1 MKLADFAI
9 RRPVFIA
16 MQVLAVLVLGVVSLS
31 RLGVDIMPEVDFPYV
46 LVTVVWPGAS
56 AREVETDVTE
66 PLEDKVSAIS
76 GLKNLYSY
84 SNEGY
89 SVVVLE
95 FELEADPRQAE
106 ADVRTE
112 VEKALPDL
120 PLDVE
125 KPVVARV
132 DWGAEPVI
140 SFAVGG
146 RQTPEELRRLADDVI
161 KPQIEKI
168 SGVAEVSVFGGLERE
183 VKVEL
188 EPAALA
194 GYGISLEEV
203 TGALAAAN
211 LDVPAGPLQ
220 AGPREERLRVAGK
233 FRSRDDIENVVVARR
248 EGSPIYLRDVATVDV
263 DSYKEIKT
271 IPKLN
276 GAGAV
281 MVSVEKASGANT
293 VAVCDETEK
302 RLARLRETLP
312 AGVSLDV
319 AYNDAD
325 FIKGA
330 IADTSEALYLGAI
343 FAVLVILIFLGNL
356 RTTVI
361 SALAIPTSILFTFIM
376 MYAVGFTVNM
386 LTLMALALAVGILI
400 DDAIVVRE
408 NIYRHWEGGMSL
420 EKSASFGTA
429 EVGLAVM
436 ATTFTIC
443 AVFVPVAYMGDI
455 VGRFFRQFGL
465 VVVFAVMY
473 SLWDALT
480 MAPMLSAKLVLG
492 NPDPTQKSRFERLF
506 SPLNRQFERLADG
519 YRAFLRRALRRR
531 VLTLLV
537 AVAAF
542 VGSLF
547 LVRFIST
554 QFMPA
559 WDQGYLYAYVATPL
573 DSSLAYT
580 ESVADGVE
588 ERLRAHEAVA
598 TTFSRIGVDEIP
610 NRATITAK
618 LKPVGERAQSN
629 FELQEEFR
637 AYFADY
643 PRAEVTFGVPEM
655 GGGGSFGQQPI
666 SVNLS
671 GPDLD
676 AMEAE
681 AREMV
686 AYLDGLGSSRD
697 AGMSYE
703 RGRPETRLVPD
714 RAICTEMGIP
724 VAAVAMTVRGM
735 VEGTVATKY
744 TEGGEEYDVRVM
756 VPRREIRDLA
766 DVEGIY
772 LKNYDGDVVPLAML
786 VDVERDVGP
795 TEIQH
800 VNRQRTITVWTGK
813 TLGAANSDLQREM
826 RAYVEKNPP
835 PPGHTFGVGHET
847 EMQQTMFGNMFTA
860 LAIAVI
866 FIFIVLAAQ
875 FNSFTHPFTIMLA
888 LPLAVVGALIA
899 IFLLGTTFDMMTMVG
914 LILLLGLVN
923 KNAILLVD
931 YTLQQTDKGKSITEA
946 LLIAGPIRM
955 RPILMTTA
963 AMIMGM
969 FPTAL
974 GLGEGGS
981 FRQGMAVAVIGGLL
995 TSTFLTLVVVPVVFS
1010 IIEGWRRRRRQ
1021 APGNDVAQTAFE

>member
-1 MKLADFAI
+1 MKLPDFAI
-9 RRPVFIA
+9 RRPVFIT
-16 MQVLAVLVLGVVSLS
+16 MQVLAVLVLGIVSFN
-31 RLGVDIMPEVDFPYV
+31 RLGVDIMPDVDFPFV
-46 LVTVVWPGAS
+46 VVTVVWPGAS
-56 AREVETDVTE
+56 AGEVETDITD
-66 PLEDKVSAIS
+66 PLEDGLSAINN
-76 GLKNLYSY
+76 LKTLYSY

-89 SVVVLE
+89 AVVVLE
-95 FELEADPRQAE
+95 FELEADPREAE

-112 VEKALPDL
+112 VEKTLPDL
-120 PLDVE
+120 PADIE

-132 DWGAEPVI
+132 DWGAEPVV

-146 RQTPEELRRLADDVI
+146 RATPTELRRIADDEI

-168 SGVAEVSVFGGLERE
+168 GGVAEVDVSGGLERE
-183 VKVEL
+183 VQVEL
-188 EPAALA
+188 DAAALA
-194 GYGISLEEV
+194 GYGV
-203 TGALAAAN
+203 TIDDVTAALAAAN
-211 LDVPAGPLQ
+211 VEVPAGSMR
-220 AGPREERLRVAGK
+220 AGPREEKLRVAGK
-233 FRSRDDIENVVVARR
+233 FRSQADIENVVVAHVH
-248 EGSPIYLRDVATVDV
+248 GAPVHLRDVAAVDV
-263 DSYKEIKT
+263 DGHKEIKT

-276 GAGAV
+276 GKEAV
-281 MVSVEKASGANT
+281 MVSVGKASGANT
-293 VAVCDETEK
+293 VAVCDETLK
-302 RLARLRETLP
+302 RLERIKKQLP
-312 AGVSLDV
+312 EGIELDI

-343 FAVLVILIFLGNL
+343 FAVLVILVFLGNL
-356 RTTVI
+356 RTTII
-361 SALAIPTSILFTFIM
+361 SALAIPTSILFTFLM
-376 MYAVGFTVNM
+376 MYAVGFTINM

-408 NIYRHWEGGMSL
+408 NIFRHWEEGMSL

-480 MAPMLSAKLVLG
+480 MAPMLSAKLLIG
-492 NPDPTQKSRFERLF
+492 SPDPTKKSWFERLF

-519 YRAFLRRALRRR
+519 YRAFLARALDRRII
-531 VLTLLV
+531 TLLAGG
-537 AVAAF
+537 AVF

-547 LVRFIST
+547 LVRFISA
-554 QFMPA
+554 QFMPS
-559 WDQGYLYAYVATPL
+559 WDQGYLYAYVSTPL

-580 ESVADGVE
+580 ESVAGDVE
-588 ERLRAHEAVA
+588 RRLAADEAVE
-598 TTFSRIGVDEIP
+598 TTFANIGVDEIP

-618 LKPVGERAQSN
+618 LKSVREQSN

-637 AYFADY
+637 SLFRDY
-643 PRAEVTFGVPEM
+643 PRAKVTFGVPGM
-655 GGGGSFGQQPI
+655 GGGGTFAQQPTT
-666 SVNLS
+666 VELS

-676 AMEAE
+676 GLEAE
-681 AREMV
+681 AAKMV
-686 AYLDGLGSSRD
+686 AYLKTLGATRD
-697 AGMSYE
+697 VGMSYE
-703 RGRPETRLVPD
+703 KGRPETRLVPD
-714 RAICTEMGIP
+714 RAMCAEMGIP
-724 VAAVAMTVRGM
+724 VAVVAMTARGL

-744 TEGGEEYDVRVM
+744 AEHGDEYDVRVL
-756 VPRREIRDLA
+756 VPRREIRKPA
-766 DVEGIY
+766 DVEGMY
-772 LKNYDGDVVPLAML
+772 LQNHDGDQVPLAML

-800 VNRQRTITVWTGK
+800 INRQRTISIWAGNA
-813 TLGAANSDLQREM
+813 LGAANSDIQREM
-826 RAYVEKNPP
+826 NKYIRENPP
-835 PPGHTFGVGHET
+835 PPSYEFNVGHMT
-847 EMQQTMFGNMFTA
+847 EMQQKMFFNMFTA
-860 LAIAVI
+860 LAIAVV
-866 FIFIVLAAQ
+866 FIYIVLAAQ

-888 LPLAVVGALIA
+888 LPLAVVGAVVA
-899 IFLLGTTFDMMTMVG
+899 IFIIGTTFDTMTMVG
-914 LILLLGLVN
+914 IILLMGLVN

-931 YTLQQTDKGKSITEA
+931 YTLHQIDKGKSIKEA

-969 FPTAL
+969 LPTAL

-995 TSTFLTLVVVPVVFS
+995 TSTLLTLVVVPVVFS
-1010 IIEGWRRRRRQ
+1010 VVEGLRHRRRKP
-1021 APGNDVAQTAFE
+1021 APETLRTEFE

>member
-9 RRPVFIA
+9 RRPVFIT
-16 MQVLAVLVLGVVSLS
+16 MQVLAVLVLGVVSFN
-31 RLGVDIMPEVDFPYV
+31 RLGVDIMPDVDFPYV
-46 LVTVVWPGAS
+46 LVTVAWPGSS
-56 AREVETDVTE
+56 AGEVETEITDKV
-66 PLEDKVSAIS
+66 EDKLSAIS

-84 SNEGY
+84 SFEGY
-89 SVVVLE
+89 ALVVLE
-95 FELEADPRQAE
+95 FELETDPRQAE

-120 PLDVE
+120 PQDIE

-132 DWGAEPVI
+132 DWGSEPVI

-146 RQTPEELRRLADDVI
+146 KATLEELRRIADDEI

-168 SGVAEVSVFGGLERE
+168 GGVAEVKVAGGLERE

-188 EPAALA
+188 NPVALA
-194 GYGISLEEV
+194 GYGISLDEV

-211 LDVPAGPLQ
+211 LEVPAGPMR
-220 AGPREERLRVAGK
+220 AGPREEKLRVAGR
-233 FRSRDDIENVVVARR
+233 FGSQEDVENVVVARK
-248 EGSPIYLRDVATVDV
+248 EGKPIFLRDVASVDV
-263 DSYKEIKT
+263 RSYKEIKT

-276 GAGAV
+276 GKDAV
-281 MVSVEKASGANT
+281 TLSVEKASGANT
-293 VAVCDETEK
+293 VAVCDETLK
-302 RLARLRETLP
+302 RLDRLKETLP
-312 AGVSLDV
+312 PGVEINV

-325 FIKGA
+325 FIKQA
-330 IADTSEALYLGAI
+330 ISDTSQALYLGAI
-343 FAVLVILIFLGNL
+343 FAVLVILIFLGNI

-361 SALAIPTSILFTFIM
+361 SALAIPTSILFTFLM
-376 MYAVGFTVNM
+376 MYAVGFTINM

-408 NIYRHWEGGMSL
+408 NIYRHWEEGMSL

-480 MAPMLSAKLVLG
+480 MAPMLSAKLLIG
-492 NPDPTQKSRFERLF
+492 SPDPTQRNWFERLF
-506 SPLNRQFERLADG
+506 GPVNRQFERLADG
-519 YRAFLRRALRRR
+519 YRAFLRRALERKF
-531 VLTLLV
+531 VTLIA
-537 AVAAF
+537 AVVIF

-547 LVRFIST
+547 LVRFISA

-559 WDQGYLYAYVATPL
+559 WDQGYVYAYVTTPL

-580 ESVADGVE
+580 ESVADDVE
-588 ERLRAHEAVA
+588 KLIASHEAVE
-598 TTFSRIGVDEIP
+598 TTFATIGVDEVP
-610 NRATITAK
+610 NQAMITAK
-618 LKPVGERAQSN
+618 LKSVGERKASN

-637 AYFADY
+637 DYFADY
-643 PRAEVTFGVPEM
+643 PRAEVTFRVPGM
-655 GGGGSFGQQPI
+655 GGGGTFGQQPV
-666 SVNLS
+666 SVDLS
-671 GPDLD
+671 GPNLD
-676 AMEAE
+676 VMETRAQKF
-681 AREMV
+681 V
-686 AYLDGLGSSRD
+686 TYLKTLGASRD

-703 RGRPETRLVPD
+703 KGRPETRLVPN
-714 RAICTEMGIP
+714 RAMCTEMGIP
-724 VAAVAMTVRGM
+724 VASVAMTVRGL

-744 TEGGEEYDVRVM
+744 AEGGEEYDVRVM
-756 VPRREIRDLA
+756 IPRRDIRSLE

-772 LKNYDGDVVPLAML
+772 LTNRDGDVVPLAML
-786 VDVERDVGP
+786 VDVKRDVGP

-800 VNRQRTITVWTGK
+800 TNRQRTVTVWTGK
-813 TLGAANSDLQREM
+813 ALGAADSDLQREM
-826 RAYVEKNPP
+826 NKYIQENPP
-835 PPGHTFGVGHET
+835 PPGYEYSVGRTT
-847 EMQQTMFGNMFTA
+847 EMQRTMFTNMFTA
-860 LAIAVI
+860 LAIAVV
-866 FIFIVLAAQ
+866 FIYIVLAAQ

-888 LPLAVVGALIA
+888 LPLAVVGAIVA
-899 IFLLGTTFDMMTMVG
+899 IFLLGATFDTMTMVG
-914 LILLLGLVN
+914 LILLMGLVN

-931 YTLQQTDKGKSITEA
+931 YTLHQIDKGKSIVEA

-1010 IIEGWRRRRRQ
+1010 VIEGWRHRRKRRT
-1021 APGNDVAQTAFE
+1021 NEVAATEFE

>member
-1 MKLADFAI
+1 MKLPDFSI
-9 RRPVFIA
+9 RRPVFIT
-16 MQVLAVLVLGVVSLS
+16 MQVLAVLVLGVVSLG

-46 LVTVVWPGAS
+46 VVTVAWPGAS
-56 AREVETDVTE
+56 ASEVELDITDK
-66 PLEDKVSAIS
+66 LEDRLSAIS
-76 GLKNLYSY
+76 GLQNLYSY

-89 SVVVLE
+89 AVVVLE
-95 FELEADPRQAE
+95 FELESDPREAE

-112 VEKALPDL
+112 VEKALPDM
-120 PLDVE
+120 PLDIE

-140 SFAVGG
+140 TFAVGG
-146 RQTPEELRRLADDVI
+146 QETPEELRRLADDVI

-168 SGVAEVSVFGGLERE
+168 SGIAEVDVRGGLERE

-194 GYGISLEEV
+194 GYGISLDEV

-211 LDVPAGPLQ
+211 LEVPAGPMQ
-220 AGPREERLRVAGK
+220 SGPREERLRVAGR
-233 FRSRDDIENVVVARR
+233 FRSQKDIENVVVARI
-248 EGSPIYLRDVATVDV
+248 EGAPVFLRDVASVDV
-263 DSYKEIKT
+263 NGYEEIKT

-276 GAGAV
+276 GKDAV
-281 MVSVEKASGANT
+281 TVTVGKASGANT
-293 VAVCDETEK
+293 VEVCDEAVK
-302 RLARLRETLP
+302 RLERIKETLP
-312 AGVSLDV
+312 PGVELDV

-325 FIKGA
+325 FIKEA
-330 IADTSEALYLGAI
+330 ISDTSEALYLGAI
-343 FAVLVILIFLGNL
+343 FAVLVILIFLGNI

-361 SALAIPTSILFTFIM
+361 SALAIPTSILFTFIL
-376 MYAVGFTVNM
+376 MYAVGFTINM

-408 NIYRHWEGGMSL
+408 NIYRHWEEGMSL
-420 EKSASFGTA
+420 DKSASFGTA
-429 EVGLAVM
+429 EVGLAIM

-480 MAPMLSAKLVLG
+480 MAPMLSAKLMIG
-492 NPDPTQKSRFERLF
+492 SPDPTKKNWFERLF
-506 SPLNRQFERLADG
+506 SPLNRQFDRLAEG
-519 YRAFLRRALRRR
+519 YRGFLRRALDRKFI
-531 VLTLLV
+531 TLIV
-537 AVAAF
+537 AVVVF

-547 LVRFIST
+547 LVRFVST

-559 WDQGYLYAYVATPL
+559 WDQGYLYAYVTTPL

-580 ESVADGVE
+580 ESVADDVE
-588 ERLRAHEAVA
+588 RRLASHEAVDV
-598 TTFSRIGVDEIP
+598 TFANIGVDEIP

-618 LKPVGERAQSN
+618 LKPVREREQSN
-629 FELQEEFR
+629 YELQEEFR
-637 AYFADY
+637 RTFASY
-643 PRAEVTFGVPEM
+643 SRAKVTFKVPGM
-655 GGGGSFGQQPI
+655 GGGGTFAEQSI
-666 SVNLS
+666 SVNIS
-671 GPDLD
+671 GKDLD
-676 AMEAE
+676 VMEA
-681 AREMV
+681 AADKMV
-686 AYLDGLGSSRD
+686 AYLKTLGSTRD

-703 RGRPETRLVPD
+703 KGRPETRLVPD
-714 RAICTEMGIP
+714 RAMCTEMGIP
-724 VAAVAMTVRGM
+724 VASVAMSVRGL

-744 TEGGEEYDVRVM
+744 AEGGEEYDVRVM
-756 VPRREIRDLA
+756 IPRREIRGLA

-786 VDVERDVGP
+786 VDVERDIGP
-795 TEIQH
+795 TEVQH
-800 VNRQRTITVWTGK
+800 TNRQRTITIWAGSA
-813 TLGAANSDLQREM
+813 LGAADSDIQKEMNTYVRE
-826 RAYVEKNPP
+826 NPP
-835 PPGHTFGVGHET
+835 PPGYEYSVGHMT
-847 EMQQTMFGNMFTA
+847 EMQQTMFVNMFTA
-860 LAIAVI
+860 LAIAVV
-866 FIFIVLAAQ
+866 FIYIVLAAQ

-899 IFLLGTTFDMMTMVG
+899 IFILGTTFDMMTMVG
-914 LILLLGLVN
+914 LILLMGLVN

-931 YTLQQTDKGKSITEA
+931 YSLQQLDKGKSIKEA
-946 LLIAGPIRM
+946 LLIAGPVRM

-974 GLGEGGS
+974 GLGEGGE
-981 FRQGMAVAVIGGLL
+981 FRQGMAVAVIGGLI
-995 TSTFLTLVVVPVVFS
+995 TSTLLTLVVVPVVFS
-1010 IIEGWRRRRRQ
+1010 IVEGWRRRRR
-1021 APGNDVAQTAFE
+1021 PRPNEVVATEFE

>member
-1 MKLADFAI
+1 MKLPDFSI
-9 RRPVFIA
+9 RRPVFIT
-16 MQVLAVLVLGVVSLS
+16 MQVLAVLVLGVVSLG

-46 LVTVVWPGAS
+46 VVTVAWPGAS
-56 AREVETDVTE
+56 ASEVELDITDK
-66 PLEDKVSAIS
+66 LEDRLSAIS
-76 GLKNLYSY
+76 GLQNLYSY

-89 SVVVLE
+89 AVVVLE
-95 FELEADPRQAE
+95 FELESDPREAE

-112 VEKALPDL
+112 VEKALPDM
-120 PLDVE
+120 PLDIE

-140 SFAVGG
+140 TFAVGG
-146 RQTPEELRRLADDVI
+146 KETPEELRRLADDVI

-168 SGVAEVSVFGGLERE
+168 SGVAEVDVEGGLERE

-188 EPAALA
+188 VPAALA
-194 GYGISLEEV
+194 GYGISLDEV

-211 LDVPAGPLQ
+211 LEVPAGPMQ
-220 AGPREERLRVAGK
+220 AGPREERLRVAGR
-233 FRSRDDIENVVVARR
+233 FRSQKDIENVVVARI
-248 EGSPIYLRDVATVDV
+248 EGAPVFLRDVATVDV
-263 DSYKEIKT
+263 NGYEEIKN

-276 GAGAV
+276 GKDAV
-281 MVSVEKASGANT
+281 TVTVGKASGANT
-293 VAVCDETEK
+293 VEVCDETVK
-302 RLARLRETLP
+302 RLERLRETLP
-312 AGVSLDV
+312 PGVELDV

-325 FIKGA
+325 FIKEA

-361 SALAIPTSILFTFIM
+361 SALAIPTSILFTFIL
-376 MYAVGFTVNM
+376 MYAVGFTINM

-408 NIYRHWEGGMSL
+408 NIYRHWEEGMSL

-429 EVGLAVM
+429 EVGLAIM

-480 MAPMLSAKLVLG
+480 MAPMLSAKLMIG
-492 NPDPTQKSRFERLF
+492 SPDPTRKNWFERLF
-506 SPLNRQFERLADG
+506 SPLNRQFDKLAEG
-519 YRAFLRRALRRR
+519 YRGFLRRALDRKFI
-531 VLTLLV
+531 TLVV
-537 AVAAF
+537 AVVIF

-547 LVRFIST
+547 LVRFVSA

-559 WDQGYLYAYVATPL
+559 WDQGYLYAYVTTPL

-580 ESVADGVE
+580 ESVADDVE
-588 ERLRAHEAVA
+588 RRLAAHDAVDV
-598 TTFSRIGVDEIP
+598 TFANIGVDEIP
-610 NRATITAK
+610 NRAVITAK
-618 LKPVGERAQSN
+618 LKPVRERDQSN
-629 FELQEEFR
+629 YELQEEFR
-637 AYFADY
+637 RVFASY
-643 PRAEVTFGVPEM
+643 PRAKVTFRVPGM
-655 GGGGSFGQQPI
+655 GGGGTFAEQSI

-671 GPDLD
+671 GADLD

-681 AREMV
+681 ADKMV
-686 AYLDGLGSSRD
+686 AYLKTLGSTRD

-703 RGRPETRLVPD
+703 KGRPETRLVPD
-714 RAICTEMGIP
+714 RAMCTEMGIP
-724 VAAVAMTVRGM
+724 VASVAMSVRGL

-744 TEGGEEYDVRVM
+744 AEGGEEYDVRVM
-756 VPRREIRDLA
+756 IPRREIRGLA

-800 VNRQRTITVWTGK
+800 TNRQRTITIWAGSA
-813 TLGAANSDLQREM
+813 LGAADGDIQKEMTKYVRE
-826 RAYVEKNPP
+826 NPP
-835 PPGHTFGVGHET
+835 PPGYEYSVGHMT
-847 EMQQTMFGNMFTA
+847 EMQQTMFVNMFTA
-860 LAIAVI
+860 LAIAVV
-866 FIFIVLAAQ
+866 FIYIVLAAQ

-899 IFLLGTTFDMMTMVG
+899 IFILGTTFDMMTMVG
-914 LILLLGLVN
+914 LILLMGLVN

-931 YTLQQTDKGKSITEA
+931 YSLQQLDKGKSIKEA
-946 LLIAGPIRM
+946 LLVAGPVRM

-974 GLGEGGS
+974 GLGEGGE
-981 FRQGMAVAVIGGLL
+981 FRQGMAVAVIGGLI
-995 TSTFLTLVVVPVVFS
+995 TSTLLTLVVVPVVFS
-1010 IIEGWRRRRRQ
+1010 IVEGWRRRRR
-1021 APGNDVAQTAFE
+1021 PRPNEVVATEFE

>member
-1 MKLADFAI
+1 MKLADFSI
-9 RRPVFIA
+9 RRPVFIT
-16 MQVLAVLVLGVVSLS
+16 MQVLAVLVLGIVSFN
-31 RLGVDIMPEVDFPYV
+31 RLGVDIMPEVNFPYV
-46 LVTVVWPGAS
+46 VVTVAWPGAS
-56 AREVETDVTE
+56 ASEVELDITDKV
-66 PLEDKVSAIS
+66 EDRVSAIS
-76 GLKNLYSY
+76 GLQNLYSY

-89 SVVVLE
+89 SLIILE
-95 FELEADPRQAE
+95 FELEADPRAAE

-120 PLDVE
+120 PRDVE

-140 SFAVGG
+140 TFAVGG
-146 RQTPEELRRLADDVI
+146 KETPEELRRLADDVI

-168 SGVAEVSVFGGLERE
+168 SGIAEVDVRGGLERE

-194 GYGISLEEV
+194 GYGISLDEV

-211 LDVPAGPLQ
+211 LEVPAGPMQ
-220 AGPREERLRVAGK
+220 AGPREEKLRVAGK
-233 FRSRDDIENVVVARR
+233 FRSQEDIENVVVDWKNGEA
-248 EGSPIYLRDVATVDV
+248 IFLRDVASVDV
-263 DSYKEIKT
+263 NGYKEIKT

-276 GAGAV
+276 GKDAV
-281 MVSVEKASGANT
+281 TVTVGKASGANT
-293 VAVCDETEK
+293 VEVCDETIK
-302 RLARLRETLP
+302 RLERLKKTLP
-312 AGVSLDV
+312 EGVELNI

-325 FIKGA
+325 FIKNA

-356 RTTVI
+356 RTTII
-361 SALAIPTSILFTFIM
+361 SALAIPTSILFTFIL
-376 MYAVGFTVNM
+376 MYAVGFTINM

-408 NIYRHWEGGMSL
+408 NIYRHWEAGMSL

-429 EVGLAVM
+429 EVGLAIM
-436 ATTFTIC
+436 ATTFTLC

-480 MAPMLSAKLVLG
+480 MAPMLSAKLMIG
-492 NPDPTQKSRFERLF
+492 SPDPTKKNRFERLF
-506 SPLNRQFERLADG
+506 APLNRQFDRLADG
-519 YRAFLRRALRRR
+519 YRGFLKRTLEHRVIAL
-531 VLTLLV
+531 VV
-537 AVAAF
+537 AVVVF

-559 WDQGYLYAYVATPL
+559 WDQGYLYAYVTTAL

-580 ESVADGVE
+580 ESAAGDVE
-588 ERLRAHEAVA
+588 RRLAAHEAVDV
-598 TTFSRIGVDEIP
+598 TFADIGVDEIP

-618 LKPVGERAQSN
+618 LKPVGEREKSN

-637 AYFADY
+637 DYFADY
-643 PRAEVTFGVPEM
+643 SRAKVTFKVPGM
-655 GGGGSFGQQPI
+655 GGGGTFGQQPI
-666 SVNLS
+666 SVDIS
-671 GPDLD
+671 GADLD
-676 AMEAE
+676 VMEAE
-681 AREMV
+681 ADKMV
-686 AYLDGLGSSRD
+686 AYLKTLGSTRD

-714 RAICTEMGIP
+714 RAMCTEMGIP
-724 VAAVAMTVRGM
+724 VASVAMSVRGM

-744 TEGGEEYDVRVM
+744 AEGGEEYDVRVM
-756 VPRREIRDLA
+756 IPRREIRGLA

-772 LKNYDGDVVPLAML
+772 LKNYDGDVMPLAML

-795 TEIQH
+795 TEIQRT
-800 VNRQRTITVWTGK
+800 NRQRTISIWAGSA
-813 TLGAANSDLQREM
+813 LGAADSDIQGEMNKYVRE
-826 RAYVEKNPP
+826 NPLP
-835 PPGHTFGVGHET
+835 AGYEYSVGHMT
-847 EMQQTMFGNMFTA
+847 EMQQTMFVNMFTA
-860 LAIAVI
+860 LAIAVV
-866 FIFIVLAAQ
+866 FIYIVLAAQ

-899 IFLLGTTFDMMTMVG
+899 IFILGTTFDMMTMVG
-914 LILLLGLVN
+914 IILLMGLVN

-931 YTLQQTDKGKSITEA
+931 YSLQQIDKGKSIKEA
-946 LLIAGPIRM
+946 LLIAGPVRM

-974 GLGEGGS
+974 GLGEGGE
-981 FRQGMAVAVIGGLL
+981 FRQGMAVAVIGGLI
-995 TSTFLTLVVVPVVFS
+995 TSTLLTLVVVPVVFS
-1010 IIEGWRRRRRQ
+1010 IVEAWRHRRKKR
-1021 APGNDVAQTAFE
+1021 PNEVVATEFE

>member
-1 MKLADFAI
+1 MKLPDFAI
-9 RRPVFIA
+9 RRPVFIT
-16 MQVLAVLVLGVVSLS
+16 MQVLAVLVLGIVSYN
-31 RLGVDIMPEVDFPYV
+31 RLGVDLMPDVDFPFV
-46 LVTVVWPGAS
+46 IATVVWPGAS
-56 AREVETDVTE
+56 AREVETEITD
-66 PLEDKVSAIS
+66 PLEDKLSAIS

-84 SNEGY
+84 SYEGY
-89 SVVVLE
+89 GLAVLE
-95 FELEADPRQAE
+95 FELEADPREAE

-112 VEKALPDL
+112 VEKALPNL
-120 PLDVE
+120 PLDIE

-132 DWGAEPVI
+132 DGGAEPVI

-146 RQTPEELRRLADDVI
+146 RATLEELRRIADDEI

-168 SGVAEVSVFGGLERE
+168 AGVAEVDVAGGLERE

-188 EPAALA
+188 EPAAFA
-194 GYGISLEEV
+194 GYGISLDEV

-220 AGPREERLRVAGK
+220 AGPREEKLRVAGK
-233 FRSRDDIENVVVARR
+233 FRSREDIENVVVARK

-276 GAGAV
+276 GKDAV
-281 MVSVEKASGANT
+281 TVRVGKASGANT
-293 VAVCDETEK
+293 VAVCDETIK
-302 RLARLRETLP
+302 RLEKIKKTLP
-312 AGVSLDV
+312 EGVTVDI

-325 FIKGA
+325 FIKES
-330 IADTSEALYLGAI
+330 ISDTGEALYLGAI
-343 FAVLVILIFLGNL
+343 FAVLVILIFLGNI

-376 MYAVGFTVNM
+376 MYAAGFTLNM

-408 NIYRHWEGGMSL
+408 NIYRHWEAGMSL

-480 MAPMLSAKLVLG
+480 MAPMLSAKLLIG
-492 NPDPTQKSRFERLF
+492 SPDPTKKNRFERLF

-519 YRAFLRRALRRR
+519 YRAFLRRALERR
-531 VLTLLV
+531 VITLVV
-537 AVAAF
+537 AVVAF

-547 LVRFIST
+547 LIRYIST
-554 QFMPA
+554 GFMPA
-559 WDQGYLYAYVATPL
+559 WDQGYVYAYVNTPL
-573 DSSLAYT
+573 DSSLEFT
-580 ESVADGVE
+580 ESVADDVE
-588 ERLRAHEAVA
+588 KLVASHEAVE
-598 TTFSRIGVDEIP
+598 TTFATVGVDEVP
-610 NRATITAK
+610 NHATITAK
-618 LKPVGERAQSN
+618 LKPIGEREASN
-629 FELQEEFR
+629 FEMQEEFR
-637 AYFADY
+637 RAFADY
-643 PRAEVTFGVPEM
+643 SRAEVTFHVPGM
-655 GGGGSFGQQPI
+655 GGGGTFGQQPV
-666 SVNLS
+666 SVDLS
-671 GPDLD
+671 GPDLGVL
-676 AMEAE
+676 EGRAE
-681 AREMV
+681 KFV
-686 AYLDGLGSSRD
+686 AYLKTLGASRD

-703 RGRPETRLVPD
+703 KGRPETRLVPD
-714 RAICTEMGIP
+714 RAMCTEMGIP
-724 VAAVAMTVRGM
+724 VATVAMTVRGM
-735 VEGTVATKY
+735 VEGAVATKY
-744 TEGGEEYDVRVM
+744 TEGDEDYDVRVM
-756 VPRREIRDLA
+756 IPRREIRDLA

-772 LKNYDGDVVPLAML
+772 LKNFDDDVVPLAML

-800 VNRQRTITVWTGK
+800 TNRQRTVTVWTGK
-813 TLGAANSDLQREM
+813 ALGAADSDLQREM
-826 RAYVEKNPP
+826 GAYVEKNPL
-835 PPGHTFGVGHET
+835 PPGYEYSVGRTT
-847 EMQQTMFGNMFTA
+847 EMQQTMFVNMFTA
-860 LAIAVI
+860 LAIAVV
-866 FIFIVLAAQ
+866 FIYIVLAAQ

-888 LPLAVVGALIA
+888 LPLAAVGAIIA
-899 IFLLGTTFDMMTMVG
+899 IFILGTTFDTMTMVG
-914 LILLLGLVN
+914 IILLMGLVN
-923 KNAILLVD
+923 KNTILLVD
-931 YTLQQTDKGKSITEA
+931 YSLQQIDKGKSITEA
-946 LLIAGPIRM
+946 LLAAGPVRM

-974 GLGEGGS
+974 GLGEGGA

-1010 IIEGWRRRRRQ
+1010 IVEGWRHRRRRP
-1021 APGNDVAQTAFE
+1021 AGNDVVQTEFE

>member
-1 MKLADFAI
+1 MKLADFSI
-9 RRPVFIA
+9 RRPVFIT
-16 MQVLAVLVLGVVSLS
+16 MQVLAVLVLGVVSFT

-46 LVTVVWPGAS
+46 VVTVVWPGAS
-56 AREVETDVTE
+56 AREVETDITE
-66 PLEDKVSAIS
+66 PLE
-76 GLKNLYSY
+76 SY

-89 SVVVLE
+89 AVVVLE
-95 FELEADPRQAE
+95 FELEADSRQAE

-120 PLDVE
+120 PLDIE

-132 DWGAEPVI
+132 DWGSEPVI

-146 RQTPEELRRLADDVI
+146 TATPEELRRLADDVI

-168 SGVAEVSVFGGLERE
+168 AGIAEVDVSGGLERE
-183 VKVEL
+183 VQVEL
-188 EPAALA
+188 EAAALA
-194 GYGISLEEV
+194 GYGVSLDEV
-203 TGALAAAN
+203 TRSLAAAN
-211 LDVPAGPLQ
+211 LEVPAGPMR
-220 AGPREERLRVAGK
+220 AGPREEKLRVAGK
-233 FRSRDDIENVVVARR
+233 FRSQEDVENVVVAWKN
-248 EGSPIYLRDVATVDV
+248 GAPIYLRDVASVDV
-263 DSYKEIKT
+263 NGFKEIKT

-276 GAGAV
+276 GKDAV

-293 VAVCDETEK
+293 VAVCEETVK
-302 RLARLRETLP
+302 RLERIEETLP
-312 AGVSLDV
+312 EGVAIDV

-325 FIKGA
+325 FIEEA
-330 IADTSEALYLGAI
+330 IDDTSEALYLGAI

-356 RTTVI
+356 RTTII

-376 MYAVGFTVNM
+376 MYAVGFTINM

-408 NIYRHWEGGMSL
+408 NIFRHWEEGMSL

-480 MAPMLSAKLVLG
+480 MAPMLSAKLLIG
-492 NPDPTQKSRFERLF
+492 SPDPTKKSRFERF
-506 SPLNRQFERLADG
+506 FAPLNRQFDRLADG
-519 YRAFLRRALRRR
+519 YRAFLRRALEHR
-531 VLTLLV
+531 VITLLV
-537 AVAAF
+537 ATATF

-547 LVRFIST
+547 LVRFVSAG
-554 QFMPA
+554 FMPA
-559 WDQGYLYAYVATPL
+559 WDQGYVYAYVTTPL
-573 DSSLAYT
+573 DSSLAHT
-580 ESVADGVE
+580 EGVADAVE
-588 ERLRAHEAVA
+588 KRLGAHEAVA

-618 LKPVGERAQSN
+618 LKPIGERDKSN

-637 AYFADY
+637 GYFADY
-643 PRAEVTFGVPEM
+643 SRAKVTFRVPEM
-655 GGGGSFGQQPI
+655 GGGGSFAQQPI

-676 AMEAE
+676 VMEAE
-681 AREMV
+681 ARKMV
-686 AYLDGLGSSRD
+686 AHFDTLGSARD

-703 RGRPETRLVPD
+703 KGRPETHLLPN
-714 RAICTEMGIP
+714 RAMCAEMGLP
-724 VAAVAMTVRGM
+724 VASVAMAVRGL

-744 TEGGEEYDVRVM
+744 AEGGEEYDVRVM
-756 VPRREIRDLA
+756 IPRGRIRQPG
-766 DVEGIY
+766 DVEGLY
-772 LKNYDGDVVPLAML
+772 LKNYDDDVVPLAML

-800 VNRQRTITVWTGK
+800 INRQRTITVWTGK
-813 TLGAANSDLQREM
+813 ALGAANSDLQREM
-826 RAYVEKNPP
+826 STYIKENPP
-835 PPGHTFGVGHET
+835 PPGYTFGVGQET
-847 EMQQTMFGNMFTA
+847 EMQQEMFVNMFTA
-860 LAIAVI
+860 LAIAVV
-866 FIFIVLAAQ
+866 FIYIVLAAQ

-899 IFLLGTTFDMMTMVG
+899 IFILGTTFDMMTMVG
-914 LILLLGLVN
+914 IILLMGLVN

-931 YTLQQTDKGKSITEA
+931 YTLQQIDKGKSIKEA
-946 LLIAGPIRM
+946 LLLAGPIRM

-969 FPTAL
+969 LPTAL
-974 GLGEGGS
+974 GLGEGGE
-981 FRQGMAVAVIGGLL
+981 FRQGMAVAVIGGLI
-995 TSTFLTLVVVPVVFS
+995 TSTLLTLVVVPVVFS
-1010 IIEGWRRRRRQ
+1010 VVEGWRRPKKP
-1021 APGNDVAQTAFE
+1021 AGKALQTEFE

>member
-1 MKLADFAI
+1 
-9 RRPVFIA
+9 
-16 MQVLAVLVLGVVSLS
+16 MQVLAVLVLGIVSYG
-31 RLGVDIMPEVDFPYV
+31 RLGVDMMPDVDFPFV
-46 LVTVVWPGAS
+46 ITTVVWPGAS
-56 AREVETDVTE
+56 AREVETEIID
-66 PLEDKVSAIS
+66 PLEDKLSAIS

-84 SNEGY
+84 SFEGY
-89 SVVVLE
+89 GLTVLE
-95 FELEADPRQAE
+95 FELESDPRQAE

-146 RQTPEELRRLADDVI
+146 KATPEELRRIADDDI

-168 SGVAEVSVFGGLERE
+168 AGVAEVNVAGGRERE

-188 EPAALA
+188 DPAALA
-194 GYGISLEEV
+194 GYGISLDEV
-203 TGALAAAN
+203 TGGLAAAN
-211 LDVPAGPLQ
+211 LDVPAGPMQ
-220 AGPREERLRVAGK
+220 AGPREEKLRVAGK
-233 FRSRDDIENVVVARR
+233 FRSQEDIENVVVARKN
-248 EGSPIYLRDVATVDV
+248 GAPIFLRDVASVDV

-276 GAGAV
+276 GKDAV
-281 MVSVEKASGANT
+281 TISVKKASGANT
-293 VAVCDETEK
+293 VEVCDETIK
-302 RLARLRETLP
+302 RLERIKQTLP
-312 AGVSLDV
+312 EGVVLDI

-325 FIKGA
+325 FIKEA
-330 IADTSEALYLGAI
+330 IADTGEALYLGAI
-343 FAVLVILIFLGNL
+343 FAVLVILIFLGNI

-361 SALAIPTSILFTFIM
+361 SALAIPTSILFTFIL
-376 MYAVGFTVNM
+376 MYAVGFTINM

-408 NIYRHWEGGMSL
+408 NIYRHWEEGMSL

-429 EVGLAVM
+429 EVGLAIM

-480 MAPMLSAKLVLG
+480 MAPMLSAKLLIG
-492 NPDPTQKSRFERLF
+492 SPDPTQKNWFERLF

-519 YRAFLRRALRRR
+519 YRAFLRLALGHRII
-531 VLTLLV
+531 TLVV
-537 AVAAF
+537 AVVAF
-542 VGSLF
+542 AGSLF
-547 LVRFIST
+547 LTRFVSAG
-554 QFMPA
+554 FMPE
-559 WDQGYLYAYVATPL
+559 WDQGYVYAYVKAPL

-580 ESVADGVE
+580 ESVAEDVE
-588 ERLRAHEAVA
+588 KMLASHGAVE
-598 TTFSRIGVDEIP
+598 TTFATIGVDEVS
-610 NRATITAK
+610 NHATVTAK
-618 LKPVGERAQSN
+618 LKPVGERDKSN
-629 FELQEEFR
+629 FELQEELR
-637 AYFADY
+637 RTFADY
-643 PRAEVTFGVPEM
+643 SRAEVTFRVPGM
-655 GGGGSFGQQPI
+655 GGGGTFGQQPV
-666 SVNLS
+666 SVDLS
-671 GPDLD
+671 GPDLAVLESRAD
-676 AMEAE
+676 EF
-681 AREMV
+681 V
-686 AYLDGLGSSRD
+686 AYMKTLGASRD
-697 AGMSYE
+697 AGSSYE
-703 RGRPETRLVPD
+703 KGRPETRLVPD
-714 RAICTEMGIP
+714 RAMCTEMGIP
-724 VAAVAMTVRGM
+724 VASVAMTVRGM

-744 TEGGEEYDVRVM
+744 TDGDKDYDVRVM
-756 VPRREIRDLA
+756 IPRREISDLA

-772 LKNYDGDVVPLAML
+772 LKNHDGDVVPLAML
-786 VDVERDVGP
+786 VGVERDVGP

-800 VNRQRTITVWTGK
+800 TNRQRTVTVWTGK
-813 TLGAANSDLQREM
+813 ALGAADSDLQREM
-826 RAYVEKNPP
+826 AAYAKMNPL
-835 PPGHTFGVGHET
+835 PPGYEYSVGRTT
-847 EMQQTMFGNMFTA
+847 EMQQTMFVNMFTA
-860 LAIAVI
+860 LAIAVV
-866 FIFIVLAAQ
+866 FIYIVLAAQ

-888 LPLAVVGALIA
+888 LPLAAVGAIVA
-899 IFLLGTTFDMMTMVG
+899 IFILGTTFDTMTMVG
-914 LILLLGLVN
+914 IILLMGLVN

-931 YTLQQTDKGKSITEA
+931 YTLQQIDKGKSIKEA

-974 GLGEGGS
+974 GLGQGGS

-995 TSTFLTLVVVPVVFS
+995 TSTLLTLVVVPVVFS
-1010 IIEGWRRRRRQ
+1010 IIEGWRHRRKKNSAEQ
-1021 APGNDVAQTAFE
+1021 LQTELE

>member
-1 MKLADFAI
+1 MKLPDFSI
-9 RRPVFIA
+9 RRPVFIT
-16 MQVLAVLVLGVVSLS
+16 MQVLAVLVLGVVSFN
-31 RLGVDIMPEVDFPYV
+31 RLGVDIMPDVDFPFV
-46 LVTVVWPGAS
+46 LATVVWPGAS
-56 AREVETDVTE
+56 AREVETEITD
-66 PLEDKVSAIS
+66 PLEDKLSAIS
-76 GLKNLYSY
+76 GLKNLFSYSY
-84 SNEGY
+84 EGY
-89 SVVVLE
+89 GLVVLE
-95 FELEADPRQAE
+95 FELETDPREAE

-120 PLDVE
+120 PLDIE

-146 RQTPEELRRLADDVI
+146 KATLEELRRIADDEI

-168 SGVAEVSVFGGLERE
+168 AGIAEVNVEGGLERE
-183 VKVEL
+183 VKIEL

-194 GYGISLEEV
+194 GYGISLDEV

-211 LDVPAGPLQ
+211 LEVPAGPMR
-220 AGPREERLRVAGK
+220 AGPREEKLRVAGK
-233 FRSRDDIENVVVARR
+233 LRSQEDIENVVVARK
-248 EGSPIYLRDVATVDV
+248 EGAPIFLRDVASVDV
-263 DSYKEIKT
+263 HSFKEIKT
-271 IPKLN
+271 IPKLD
-276 GAGAV
+276 GKDAV
-281 MVSVEKASGANT
+281 TVSVDKASGANT
-293 VAVCDETEK
+293 VAVCDEAIK
-302 RLARLRETLP
+302 RLERIKGTLP
-312 AGVSLDV
+312 RGVEINV

-325 FIKGA
+325 FIKEA

-343 FAVLVILIFLGNL
+343 FAVLVILIFLGNI

-361 SALAIPTSILFTFIM
+361 SALAIPTSILFAFLLM
-376 MYAVGFTVNM
+376 HAVGFTINM

-420 EKSASFGTA
+420 ERSASFGTA

-480 MAPMLSAKLVLG
+480 MAPMLSAKLLIG
-492 NPDPTQKSRFERLF
+492 SPDPTKRNWFERLF
-506 SPLNRQFERLADG
+506 APVNRQFDRLADG
-519 YRAFLRRALRRR
+519 YRGFLRRALEHR
-531 VLTLLV
+531 VITLII
-537 AVAAF
+537 AF
-542 VGSLF
+542 ATGGSFALIF
-547 LVRFIST
+547 FISA

-559 WDQGYLYAYVATPL
+559 WDQGYLYAYVTTPL
-573 DSSLAYT
+573 DSSLSYT
-580 ESVADGVE
+580 ESVADDVE
-588 ERLRAHEAVA
+588 RNLASHEAVE
-598 TTFSRIGVDEIP
+598 TTFADIGVNEIP
-610 NRATITAK
+610 NQATITAK
-618 LKPVGERAQSN
+618 LKPIRERDKSQ

-643 PRAEVTFGVPEM
+643 SRAEVTFRVPEM
-655 GGGGSFGQQPI
+655 GGGGTFGQQPI
-666 SVNLS
+666 SVDLS

-676 AMEAE
+676 VLEAE
-681 AREMV
+681 AEKFV
-686 AYLDGLGSSRD
+686 AYLKTLGATRD

-703 RGRPETRLVPD
+703 KGRPETRLVPD
-714 RAICTEMGIP
+714 RAMCTEMGIP
-724 VAAVAMTVRGM
+724 VAAVAMTVRGL

-744 TEGGEEYDVRVM
+744 AEGGEEYDVRVM
-756 VPRREIRDLA
+756 IPRREIRDLA

-772 LKNYDGDVVPLAML
+772 LKNRDDEVVPLAML

-800 VNRQRTITVWTGK
+800 TNRQRTVSIWTGK
-813 TLGAANSDLQREM
+813 ALGAANSDLQREM
-826 RAYVEKNPP
+826 GEYVEDNPP
-835 PPGHTFGVGHET
+835 PRGYEYIVGRAT
-847 EMQQTMFGNMFTA
+847 EMQQTMFVNMFTA
-860 LAIAVI
+860 LAIAVV
-866 FIFIVLAAQ
+866 FIYIVLAAQ

-888 LPLAVVGALIA
+888 LPLAAVGAIVA
-899 IFLLGTTFDMMTMVG
+899 IFILGSTFDTMTMVG
-914 LILLLGLVN
+914 IILLMGLVN

-931 YTLQQTDKGKSITEA
+931 YTLQQIDKGKSVVEA
-946 LLIAGPIRM
+946 LLIAGPVRM

-969 FPTAL
+969 LPTAL
-974 GLGEGGS
+974 GLGAGGE

-995 TSTFLTLVVVPVVFS
+995 TSTLLTLVVVPVVFS
-1010 IIEGWRRRRRQ
+1010 IVEGWRRRRKRH
-1021 APGNDVAQTAFE
+1021 PNDAVATEFE

>member
-1 MKLADFAI
+1 MKLPDFSI
-9 RRPVFIA
+9 RRPVFIT
-16 MQVLAVLVLGVVSLS
+16 MQVLAILVLGVVSFN
-31 RLGVDIMPEVDFPYV
+31 RLGVDIMPDVDFPYV
-46 LVTVVWPGAS
+46 LVTVAWPGSS
-56 AREVETDVTE
+56 AGEVETEITDKV
-66 PLEDKVSAIS
+66 EDKLSAIS

-84 SNEGY
+84 SYEGY
-89 SVVVLE
+89 AIVVLE
-95 FELEADPRQAE
+95 FELETDPRQAE

-120 PLDVE
+120 PLDIE

-132 DWGAEPVI
+132 DWGSEPVI

-146 RQTPEELRRLADDVI
+146 KATLEELRRIADDEI

-168 SGVAEVSVFGGLERE
+168 AGVAEVNVEGGLERE

-194 GYGISLEEV
+194 GYGISLDEV

-211 LDVPAGPLQ
+211 LEVPAGPMR

-233 FRSRDDIENVVVARR
+233 FRSQEDVENVVVVRK
-248 EGSPIYLRDVATVDV
+248 EGEPVFLRDVASVDV
-263 DSYKEIKT
+263 HSFKEIKT

-276 GAGAV
+276 GEDAV
-281 MVSVEKASGANT
+281 TVSVEKASGANT
-293 VAVCDETEK
+293 VAVCDETLK
-302 RLARLRETLP
+302 RLDRLKETLP
-312 AGVSLDV
+312 AGVELNV

-325 FIKGA
+325 FIKEA
-330 IADTSEALYLGAI
+330 IADTGQALYLGAI
-343 FAVLVILIFLGNL
+343 FAVLVILIFLGNI

-361 SALAIPTSILFTFIM
+361 SALAIPTSILFTFVM
-376 MYAVGFTVNM
+376 MYAVGFTINM

-408 NIYRHWEGGMSL
+408 NIYRHWEEGMSL

-480 MAPMLSAKLVLG
+480 MAPMLSAKLLIG
-492 NPDPTQKSRFERLF
+492 SPDPTKRNWFERVF
-506 SPLNRQFERLADG
+506 GPVNRQFERLADG
-519 YRAFLRRALRRR
+519 YRAFLRRALERKFI
-531 VLTLLV
+531 TLIV
-537 AVAAF
+537 AFVVF

-547 LVRFIST
+547 LVRFISS

-559 WDQGYLYAYVATPL
+559 WDQGYVYAYVTTPL

-580 ESVADGVE
+580 ENVADDVE
-588 ERLRAHEAVA
+588 KLIARHGAVE
-598 TTFSRIGVDEIP
+598 TTFATIGVDEVP
-610 NRATITAK
+610 NQAHITAK
-618 LKPVGERAQSN
+618 LKPVGEREASN

-643 PRAEVTFGVPEM
+643 PRAEVTFRVPGM
-655 GGGGSFGQQPI
+655 GGGGTFGQQPV
-666 SVNLS
+666 SVDLS

-681 AREMV
+681 AEKFV
-686 AYLDGLGSSRD
+686 AYLKTLGATRD

-714 RAICTEMGIP
+714 RAMCTEMGIP
-724 VAAVAMTVRGM
+724 VASVAMTVRGLI
-735 VEGTVATKY
+735 EGTVATKY
-744 TEGGEEYDVRVM
+744 AEGGEEYDVRVM
-756 VPRREIRDLA
+756 VPRREIKSLG

-772 LKNYDGDVVPLAML
+772 LKNYDGDVMPLAML
-786 VDVERDVGP
+786 VDVKPDVGP

-800 VNRQRTITVWTGK
+800 TNRQRTVTIWTGK
-813 TLGAANSDLQREM
+813 ALGAADSDLQREM
-826 RAYVEKNPP
+826 NKYIEANKP
-835 PPGHTFGVGHET
+835 PPGYDYTVGRAT
-847 EMQQTMFGNMFTA
+847 EMQRTMFANMFTA
-860 LAIAVI
+860 LAIAVV
-866 FIFIVLAAQ
+866 FIYIVLAAQ

-888 LPLAVVGALIA
+888 LPLAVVGAIVA
-899 IFLLGTTFDMMTMVG
+899 IFLLGATFDTMTMVG
-914 LILLLGLVN
+914 LILLMGLVN

-931 YTLQQTDKGKSITEA
+931 YTLQQIDKGKSIVEA

-995 TSTFLTLVVVPVVFS
+995 TSTFLTLVVVPIVFS
-1010 IIEGWRRRRRQ
+1010 VVEGWRHRRKRRPNE
-1021 APGNDVAQTAFE
+1021 AVATEFE

>member
-1 MKLADFAI
+1 MKLADFSI
-9 RRPVFIA
+9 RRPVFIT
-16 MQVLAVLVLGVVSLS
+16 MQVLAVLVLGVVSLG

-46 LVTVVWPGAS
+46 IVTVAWPGAS
-56 AREVETDVTE
+56 ASEVELDITDK
-66 PLEDKVSAIS
+66 LEDRLSAIS
-76 GLKNLYSY
+76 GLQNLYSY

-89 SVVVLE
+89 ALVILE
-95 FELEADPRQAE
+95 FELEADPREAE

-112 VEKALPDL
+112 VEKALPDM
-120 PLDVE
+120 PLDIE

-140 SFAVGG
+140 TFAVGG
-146 RQTPEELRRLADDVI
+146 KETPEELRRLADDVI

-168 SGVAEVSVFGGLERE
+168 SGIAEVDVEGGLERE

-188 EPAALA
+188 VPAALA
-194 GYGISLEEV
+194 GYGISLDEV

-211 LDVPAGPLQ
+211 LEVPAGPMQ
-220 AGPREERLRVAGK
+220 AGPREERLRVAGR
-233 FRSRDDIENVVVARR
+233 FRSQKDIENVVVARI
-248 EGSPIYLRDVATVDV
+248 EGAPVFLRDVATVDV
-263 DSYKEIKT
+263 NGYEEIKT

-276 GAGAV
+276 GKDAV
-281 MVSVEKASGANT
+281 TVTVGKASGANT
-293 VAVCDETEK
+293 VEVCDETVK
-302 RLARLRETLP
+302 RLERLKETLP
-312 AGVSLDV
+312 PGVELDV

-325 FIKGA
+325 FIKEA

-361 SALAIPTSILFTFIM
+361 SALAIPTSILFTFIL
-376 MYAVGFTVNM
+376 MYAVGFTINM

-408 NIYRHWEGGMSL
+408 NIYRHWEEGMSL
-420 EKSASFGTA
+420 DKSASFGTA
-429 EVGLAVM
+429 EVGLAIM

-480 MAPMLSAKLVLG
+480 MAPMLSAKLMIG
-492 NPDPTQKSRFERLF
+492 SPDPTKKNWFERLF
-506 SPLNRQFERLADG
+506 SPLNRQFDRLAEG
-519 YRAFLRRALRRR
+519 YRGFLRRALDRKFI
-531 VLTLLV
+531 TLVV
-537 AVAAF
+537 AVVIF

-547 LVRFIST
+547 LVRFVSA

-559 WDQGYLYAYVATPL
+559 WDQGYLYAYVTTPL

-580 ESVADGVE
+580 ESVADDVE
-588 ERLRAHEAVA
+588 RRLAAHEAVDV
-598 TTFSRIGVDEIP
+598 TFANIGVDEIP
-610 NRATITAK
+610 NRAVITAK
-618 LKPVGERAQSN
+618 LKSIRERDQSN
-629 FELQEEFR
+629 YELQEEFR
-637 AYFADY
+637 RVFASY
-643 PRAEVTFGVPEM
+643 PRAKVTFRVPGM
-655 GGGGSFGQQPI
+655 GGGGTFAEQSI

-671 GPDLD
+671 GADLD
-676 AMEAE
+676 VMEAE
-681 AREMV
+681 ADKMV
-686 AYLDGLGSSRD
+686 AYLKTLGSTRD

-714 RAICTEMGIP
+714 RAMCTEMGIP
-724 VAAVAMTVRGM
+724 VAAVAMTVRGL

-744 TEGGEEYDVRVM
+744 AEGGEEYDVRVM
-756 VPRREIRDLA
+756 IPRREIRGLA

-800 VNRQRTITVWTGK
+800 TNRQRTITIWAGSA
-813 TLGAANSDLQREM
+813 LGAADGDIQKEM
-826 RAYVEKNPP
+826 TKYVGENPP
-835 PPGHTFGVGHET
+835 PPGYEYSVGHMT

-860 LAIAVI
+860 LAIAVV
-866 FIFIVLAAQ
+866 FIYIVLAAQ

-899 IFLLGTTFDMMTMVG
+899 IFILGTTFDMMTMVG
-914 LILLLGLVN
+914 LILLMGLVN

-931 YTLQQTDKGKSITEA
+931 YSLQQLDKGKSIKEA
-946 LLIAGPIRM
+946 LLIAGPVRM

-974 GLGEGGS
+974 GLGEGGE
-981 FRQGMAVAVIGGLL
+981 FRQGMAVAVIGGLI
-995 TSTFLTLVVVPVVFS
+995 TSTLLTLVVVPVVFS
-1010 IIEGWRRRRRQ
+1010 IVEGWRRRRR
-1021 APGNDVAQTAFE
+1021 PRPNEVVATEFE

>member
-1 MKLADFAI
+1 MKLADFSI
-9 RRPVFIA
+9 RRPVFIT
-16 MQVLAVLVLGVVSLS
+16 MQVLAVLVLGIVSFN
-31 RLGVDIMPEVDFPYV
+31 RLGVDIMPEVNFPYV
-46 LVTVVWPGAS
+46 VVTVAWPGAS
-56 AREVETDVTE
+56 ASEIELDITDK
-66 PLEDKVSAIS
+66 LEDRLSAIS
-76 GLKNLYSY
+76 GLQNLYSY

-89 SVVVLE
+89 AVVVLE
-95 FELEADPRQAE
+95 FELESDPREAE

-112 VEKALPDL
+112 VEKALPDM
-120 PLDVE
+120 PLDIE

-140 SFAVGG
+140 TFAVGG
-146 RQTPEELRRLADDVI
+146 KETPEELRLLADDVI

-168 SGVAEVSVFGGLERE
+168 SGIAEVDVRGGLERE

-194 GYGISLEEV
+194 GYGISLDEV
-203 TGALAAAN
+203 TRALAAAN
-211 LDVPAGPLQ
+211 LEVPAGPMQ
-220 AGPREERLRVAGK
+220 AGPREERLRVAGR
-233 FRSRDDIENVVVARR
+233 FRSQEDIENVVVARI
-248 EGSPIYLRDVATVDV
+248 EGAPIFLRDVASVDV
-263 DSYKEIKT
+263 NGYEEIKT

-276 GAGAV
+276 GKDAV
-281 MVSVEKASGANT
+281 TVTVGKASGANT
-293 VAVCDETEK
+293 VEVCDEAIK
-302 RLARLRETLP
+302 RLERIKETLP
-312 AGVSLDV
+312 PGVELDV

-325 FIKGA
+325 FIKEA
-330 IADTSEALYLGAI
+330 ISDTSEALYLGAI
-343 FAVLVILIFLGNL
+343 FAVLVILIFLGNI

-361 SALAIPTSILFTFIM
+361 SALAIPTSILFTFIL
-376 MYAVGFTVNM
+376 MYAVGFTINM

-408 NIYRHWEGGMSL
+408 NIYRHWEEGMSL

-429 EVGLAVM
+429 EVGLAIM
-436 ATTFTIC
+436 ATTFTLC

-480 MAPMLSAKLVLG
+480 MAPMLSAKLMIG
-492 NPDPTQKSRFERLF
+492 SPDPTKKNRFERLF
-506 SPLNRQFERLADG
+506 APLNRQFDRLADG
-519 YRAFLRRALRRR
+519 YRGFLKRTLEHR
-531 VLTLLV
+531 VIALV
-537 AVAAF
+537 AAVVVF

-559 WDQGYLYAYVATPL
+559 WDQGYVYAYVTTPL

-580 ESVADGVE
+580 ESVADDVE
-588 ERLRAHEAVA
+588 RRLASHEAVDV
-598 TTFSRIGVDEIP
+598 TFADIGVGEIP
-610 NRATITAK
+610 NRASITAK
-618 LKPVGERAQSN
+618 LKPVGEREKSN

-643 PRAEVTFGVPEM
+643 PRAKVTFRVPGM
-655 GGGGSFGQQPI
+655 GGGGTFGEQPI
-666 SVNLS
+666 AVNLS
-671 GPDLD
+671 GPDLRELD
-676 AMEAE
+676 AEAE
-681 AREMV
+681 KMV
-686 AYLDGLGSSRD
+686 AYLKTLGSTRD

-714 RAICTEMGIP
+714 RAMCTEMGIP
-724 VAAVAMTVRGM
+724 VAAVAMSVRGM

-744 TEGGEEYDVRVM
+744 AEGGEEYDVRVM
-756 VPRREIRDLA
+756 IPRREIRGLA

-772 LKNYDGDVVPLAML
+772 LKNYDDDVVPLAML

-800 VNRQRTITVWTGK
+800 INRQRTISIWAGSA
-813 TLGAANSDLQREM
+813 LGAADSDIQGEMNKYVRE
-826 RAYVEKNPP
+826 NPP
-835 PPGHTFGVGHET
+835 PPGYEYSVGHMT
-847 EMQQTMFGNMFTA
+847 EMQQTMFVNMFTA
-860 LAIAVI
+860 LAIAVV
-866 FIFIVLAAQ
+866 FIYIVLAAQ

-888 LPLAVVGALIA
+888 LPLAVVGAIVA
-899 IFLLGTTFDMMTMVG
+899 IFILGSTFDMMTMVG
-914 LILLLGLVN
+914 LILLMGLVN
-923 KNAILLVD
+923 KNGILLVD
-931 YTLQQTDKGKSITEA
+931 YSLQQIDKGKSIKEA
-946 LLIAGPIRM
+946 LLIAGPVRM

-974 GLGEGGS
+974 GPGEGGE
-981 FRQGMAVAVIGGLL
+981 FRQGMAVAVIGGLI
-995 TSTFLTLVVVPVVFS
+995 TSTLLTLVVVPVVFS
-1010 IIEGWRRRRRQ
+1010 IVEAWRHRRKKR
-1021 APGNDVAQTAFE
+1021 PNEVVATEFE

>member
-1 MKLADFAI
+1 MKLADFSI
-9 RRPVFIA
+9 RRPVFIT
-16 MQVLAVLVLGVVSLS
+16 MQVLAVLVLGLVSLG
-31 RLGVDIMPEVDFPYV
+31 RLGVDIMPDVDFPYV
-46 LVTVVWPGAS
+46 LVTVAWPGSS
-56 AREVETDVTE
+56 AGEVETEITDKV
-66 PLEDKVSAIS
+66 EDKLSAIS

-84 SNEGY
+84 SYEGY
-89 SVVVLE
+89 AVVVLE
-95 FELEADPRQAE
+95 FELETDPREAE

-120 PLDVE
+120 PLDIE

-132 DWGAEPVI
+132 DWGSEPVI

-146 RQTPEELRRLADDVI
+146 KATLEELRRIADDEI

-168 SGVAEVSVFGGLERE
+168 AGVAEVNVSGGLERE
-183 VKVEL
+183 VKIEL
-188 EPAALA
+188 KPAALA
-194 GYGISLEEV
+194 GYGISLDEV

-211 LDVPAGPLQ
+211 LEVPAGPMR
-220 AGPREERLRVAGK
+220 AGPREESLRVTGR
-233 FRSRDDIENVVVARR
+233 FRSQEDVENVVVARG
-248 EGSPIYLRDVATVDV
+248 EGKPVFLRDVASVDV
-263 DSYKEIKT
+263 HSFKEIKT

-276 GAGAV
+276 GKDAV
-281 MVSVEKASGANT
+281 TLSVEKVSGANT
-293 VAVCDETEK
+293 VAVCDETLK
-302 RLARLRETLP
+302 RLERLKRTLP
-312 AGVSLDV
+312 AGVELNV

-325 FIKGA
+325 FIKEA
-330 IADTSEALYLGAI
+330 ISDTSEALYLGAI
-343 FAVLVILIFLGNL
+343 FAVLVILIFLGNI

-361 SALAIPTSILFTFIM
+361 SALAIPTSILFTFVM
-376 MYAVGFTVNM
+376 MYAVGFTINM

-408 NIYRHWEGGMSL
+408 NIYRHWEEGMSL

-480 MAPMLSAKLVLG
+480 MAPMLSAKLLIG
-492 NPDPTQKSRFERLF
+492 SPDPTQRNWFERLF
-506 SPLNRQFERLADG
+506 APVNRQFERLADG
-519 YRAFLRRALRRR
+519 YRAFLRRALERKF
-531 VLTLLV
+531 VTLVV
-537 AVAAF
+537 AVVVF
-542 VGSLF
+542 VSSLF
-547 LVRFIST
+547 LVRFISA

-559 WDQGYLYAYVATPL
+559 WDQGYVYAYVTTPL

-580 ESVADGVE
+580 ESVADDVE
-588 ERLRAHEAVA
+588 KIVASHEAVK
-598 TTFSRIGVDEIP
+598 TTFANIGADEVP
-610 NRATITAK
+610 NHATITAK
-618 LKPVGERAQSN
+618 LKPVGERDASN

-637 AYFADY
+637 AYFDDY
-643 PRAEVTFGVPEM
+643 PRAEVTFRVPGM
-655 GGGGSFGQQPI
+655 GGGGTFGQQPV
-666 SVNLS
+666 SVELS

-676 AMEAE
+676 VMEGQADKF
-681 AREMV
+681 V
-686 AYLDGLGSSRD
+686 AYLKTLGASRD

-703 RGRPETRLVPD
+703 KGRPETRLVPD
-714 RAICTEMGIP
+714 RAMCTEMGIP
-724 VAAVAMTVRGM
+724 VASVAMTVRGL

-744 TEGGEEYDVRVM
+744 AEGGEEYDVRVM
-756 VPRREIRDLA
+756 IPRGEIKSLA

-786 VDVERDVGP
+786 VDVKRDVGP

-800 VNRQRTITVWTGK
+800 TNRQRTVTVWTGK
-813 TLGAANSDLQREM
+813 ALGAADSDLQREM
-826 RAYVEKNPP
+826 NKYIERNPP
-835 PPGHTFGVGHET
+835 PAAYDYNVGHAT
-847 EMQQTMFGNMFTA
+847 EMQQTMFTNMFTA
-860 LAIAVI
+860 LAIAVV
-866 FIFIVLAAQ
+866 FIYIVLAAQ

-888 LPLAVVGALIA
+888 LPLAVVGAIVA
-899 IFLLGTTFDMMTMVG
+899 IFILGATFDTMTMVG
-914 LILLLGLVN
+914 LILLMGLVN

-931 YTLQQTDKGKSITEA
+931 YTLLQIDKGKSIVEA
-946 LLIAGPIRM
+946 LLVAGPVRM

-1010 IIEGWRRRRRQ
+1010 IIEGWRHRRKRRTNEVI
-1021 APGNDVAQTAFE
+1021 ATEFE